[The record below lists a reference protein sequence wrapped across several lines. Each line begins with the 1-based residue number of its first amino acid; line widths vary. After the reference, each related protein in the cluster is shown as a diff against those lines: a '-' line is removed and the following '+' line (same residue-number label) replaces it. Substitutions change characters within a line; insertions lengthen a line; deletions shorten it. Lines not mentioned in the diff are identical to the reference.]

1 MAIQRLITAIKNK
14 GSILCVGLDPSVEQL
29 PQVHRNQIEQKG
41 ITLENAAE
49 EVLKFNMA
57 IIDAIHDLVPVVKPQ
72 AAYYEQLGVPG
83 MQAYQKTIEYA
94 KLRGLFVIGDVKRG
108 DIGSTSIAY
117 ANAHLGTVTLLGKS
131 IKVFDADAATINPY
145 LGDDSNKPFY
155 QVADQSDKMNFL
167 LVKTSNPSSGQ
178 LQNKLIE
185 ERPVYQWVADML
197 NDAMN
202 GKPNYEGYGNIGA
215 VVGATYPEEL
225 AALRKLMPNAYFL
238 IPGYG
243 AQGGTAADI
252 VAGFDNRGLGA
263 IVNSSRGIIYA
274 FDQQV
279 KDSSYTLAIRNAVL
293 SANRDLNQ
301 ALATAGKSL

>member
-1 MAIQRLITAIKNK
+1 MAIQRLITAIKSK

-29 PQVHRNQIEQKG
+29 PLVHQEAIREKG
-41 ITLENAAE
+41 INLENAAAE
-49 EVLKFNMA
+49 ILKFNMA

-72 AAYYEQLGVPG
+72 AAYYEQLGVAG
-83 MQAYQKTIEYA
+83 MDAYQKTIAYA

-108 DIGSTSIAY
+108 DIGSTSTAY
-117 ANAHLGTVTLLGKS
+117 ANAHLGKVNILGKNIS
-131 IKVFDADAATINPY
+131 VFDADAATINPY

-155 QVADQSDKMNFL
+155 QVASQEDKMNFL

-178 LQNKLIE
+178 LQNKYIE
-185 ERPVYQWVADML
+185 EKPVYEWVADML
-197 NDAMN
+197 NESLKA
-202 GKPNYEGYGNIGA
+202 KPTYEGYGNIGA

-225 AALRKLMPNAYFL
+225 AELRKRMPKAYFL

-252 VAGFDNRGLGA
+252 VAGFDSRGLGA

-274 FDQQV
+274 FNQQV
-279 KDSSYTLAIRNAVL
+279 EDSSYALAIRNAVVN
-293 SANRDLNQ
+293 ANHDLNQ
-301 ALATAGKSL
+301 ALKAAGKLL

>member
-1 MAIQRLITAIKNK
+1 MAIQRLINAIKSK
-14 GSILCVGLDPSVEQL
+14 GSILCVGLDPSIEQL
-29 PQVHRNQIEQKG
+29 PQIHQHQLEQKG

-57 IIDAIHDLVPVVKPQ
+57 IIDAIHDLIPVVKPQ

-108 DIGSTSIAY
+108 DIGSTSTAY
-117 ANAHLGTVTLLGKS
+117 ANAHLGKVNLLGKQL
-131 IKVFDADAATINPY
+131 KVFDADAATINPY

-155 QVADQSDKMNFL
+155 QVADQEGKMNFL

-178 LQNKLIE
+178 LQNKTIE
-185 ERPVYQWVADML
+185 ARPVYAWVADML
-197 NDAMN
+197 NDALA
-202 GKPNYEGYGNIGA
+202 GKPSYEGYGNIGA

-225 AALRKLMPNAYFL
+225 ATLRQLMPHAYFL

-252 VAGFDNRGLGA
+252 VAGFDDRGLGA

-301 ALATAGKSL
+301 ALTAAGKSL